1 MQYVKRKLLDTMRK
15 TTYNVVKA
23 GDVKMSSI
31 GQKVKALRKKHKL
44 TQVELGAKIGVSGA
58 TVTRYENGNITLK
71 YDTLKKIA
79 EKLNE
84 PLSELLTDGQ
94 LEWRKEEHGKQ
105 GLQFI
110 LESMYDNVT
119 RYDHH
124 TVDSDGV
131 PEYDGNFT
139 FTLSKK
145 GQADIEFHRGEF
157 EALLKYVLA
166 SIPAH
171 IDFIQNFEPPEPDNY
186 HGE

>member
-1 MQYVKRKLLDTMRK
+1 
-15 TTYNVVKA
+15 
-23 GDVKMSSI
+23 MSSI
-31 GQKVKALRKKHKL
+31 GQKVKELRKKSKL

-79 EKLNE
+79 AVLDA
-84 PLSELLTDGQ
+84 PMSEFLTEGQ
-94 LEWRKEEHGKQ
+94 LNWRKEEHGKQ

-110 LESMYDNVT
+110 LESMFDDVS

-145 GQADIEFHRGEF
+145 GQKDIELHRGEF
-157 EALLKYVLA
+157 EKIFDFVCAN
-166 SIPAH
+166 IPVYMSMV
-171 IDFIQNFEPPEPDNY
+171 QNFEPPEDDNY